1 MPTESEQFT
10 LLWTKSHHSVAAY
23 VGSLV
28 PEFSDAEDIVQE
40 VALVLMRRFS
50 EYDHERPFV
59 AWAIGIARL
68 QVLQHWNRQK
78 KRPKF
83 VDEEL
88 LEKITA
94 LHGEMAD
101 ELDDLRR
108 ALELCLRQIEGRRRQ
123 ALALRYGNNL
133 QPGAIA
139 QALGTSATAIRNLLC
154 RVRSDL
160 RACIERRMR
169 QMEGPA

>member
-23 VGSLV
+23 VSSLV

-50 EYDHERPFV
+50 EYDHARPFV
-59 AWAIGIARL
+59 AWAIGVARL
-68 QVLQHWNRQK
+68 QVLQHWNRQS

-94 LHGEMAD
+94 MHGEMVD
-101 ELDDLRR
+101 ELENVRR
-108 ALELCLRQIEGRRRQ
+108 ALELCLRQVEGRRRQ
-123 ALALRYGNNL
+123 ALALRYSDGL
-133 QPGAIA
+133 QPSAIA
-139 QALGTSATAIRNLLC
+139 QALGTSATAIRNLLT

-160 RACIERRMR
+160 RECIERRVR
-169 QMEGPA
+169 QIEGPA